1 MPTSFTIKFTFCT
14 YIVHGLHNLSICFAQ
29 FVLELL
35 QMRVYN
41 MNNFEEVVAEI

>member
-1 MPTSFTIKFTFCT
+1 MPTNFTTKFTFYT

-35 QMRVYN
+35 KKRVYN
-41 MNNFEEVVAEI
+41 MDNS

>member
-1 MPTSFTIKFTFCT
+1 MPTNFTIKFTYCT
-14 YIVHGLHNLSICFAQ
+14 YIVYGLHNLSICFAQ

-41 MNNFEEVVAEI
+41 MNNS

>member
-1 MPTSFTIKFTFCT
+1 MPTNFTTKFTFYT
-14 YIVHGLHNLSICFAQ
+14 YIVHDLQNFSICFAQ

-41 MNNFEEVVAEI
+41 MNNS